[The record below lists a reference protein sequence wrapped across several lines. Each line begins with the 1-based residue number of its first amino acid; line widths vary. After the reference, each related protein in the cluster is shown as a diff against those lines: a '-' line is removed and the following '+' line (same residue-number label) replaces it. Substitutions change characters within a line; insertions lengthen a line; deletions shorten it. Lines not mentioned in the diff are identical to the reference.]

1 MSLSSEVDHP
11 AIRIRG
17 LVKSY
22 GDVPALSGI
31 DLDIRRGQFFGL
43 LGPNGAGKSTTI
55 HILTGLV
62 TFAEGDVRV
71 LGHDVV
77 REYRLTRRRIGLAP
91 QEFNFDR
98 FFPAREI
105 LILQAGYY
113 GIPRREAGRRAD
125 ELLER
130 FGLSS
135 KAADK
140 IWKLS
145 GGMKRR
151 LLIAK
156 AMIHDP
162 DILILDEPTA
172 GVDVELRRALWV
184 YLRKLNAEGKTIL
197 LTTHYIEEA
206 EELCEEVA
214 IIDQGRIVAQGSPD
228 ELVQAGGER
237 HLEIR
242 LTTAPESLPEAVTGR
257 DHFVENDRVVIRAPH
272 PRRIVAEVLNGLY
285 AMDLKI
291 TEVRIKESS
300 LEEVFVQLTGRTI
313 DSGPAEPVGGALDA
327 DGADE
332 REEELHEV

>member
-1 MSLSSEVDHP
+1 MSISPAGDIP
-11 AIRIRG
+11 AIEIRG
-17 LVKSY
+17 LAKSY
-22 GDVPALSGI
+22 GDVCALAGI
-31 DLDIRRGQFFGL
+31 DLSIRRGQFFGL
-43 LGPNGAGKSTTI
+43 LGPNGAGKTTTI

-62 TFAEGDVRV
+62 TFSEGTVRV

-77 REYRLTRRRIGLAP
+77 RDYRITRRRIGLAP

-105 LILQAGYY
+105 LVLQAGYY

-130 FGLSS
+130 FGLTA
-135 KAADK
+135 KADDK

-156 AMIHDP
+156 AMIHEP

-172 GVDVELRRALWV
+172 GVDVELRRALWI

-214 IIDQGRIVAQGSPD
+214 IIDRGRIIAQGSPED
-228 ELVQAGGER
+228 LVQAGGER

-242 LTTAPESLPEAVTGR
+242 LTDAPDGLPEAVTSR
-257 DHFVENDRVVIRAPH
+257 DHFVDGDRVVIRAAH

-285 AMDLKI
+285 ARDLKI

-313 DSGPAEPVGGALDA
+313 DGEGLD
-327 DGADE
+327 D
-332 REEELHEV
+332 VQS

>member
-1 MSLSSEVDHP
+1 MHILPEGDHP
-11 AIRIRG
+11 AIEIRD
-17 LVKSY
+17 LAKRY
-22 GDVPALSGI
+22 GEVRALRGI
-31 DLDIRRGQFFGL
+31 DLTIRRGQFFGL
-43 LGPNGAGKSTTI
+43 LGPNGAGKTTTI

-62 TFAEGDVRV
+62 TFTDGQVRV
-71 LGHDVV
+71 LGNDVV
-77 REYRLTRRRIGLAP
+77 AEYRLTRRRIGLAP

-113 GIPRREAGRRAD
+113 GIPRKEAGRRAD
-125 ELLER
+125 ALLER
-130 FGLSS
+130 FGLTS
-135 KAADK
+135 KANDK

-156 AMIHDP
+156 AMIHEP
-162 DILILDEPTA
+162 EILILDEPTA
-172 GVDVELRRALWV
+172 GVDVELRRALWS

-214 IIDQGRIVAQGSPD
+214 IIDRGRIVAQGSPD
-228 ELVQAGGER
+228 ALVQAGGER

-242 LTTAPESLPEAVTGR
+242 LTEPPLVLPDAVTSR
-257 DHFVENDRVVIRAPH
+257 DHFVDGDRVVIGSAH
-272 PRRIVAEVLNGLY
+272 PRQIVAEVLNGLY
-285 AMDLKI
+285 AEGLKI

-313 DSGPAEPVGGALDA
+313 EMAPEAEPAGDTDASGAP
-327 DGADE
+327 
-332 REEELHEV
+332 EEELHEV

>member
-1 MSLSSEVDHP
+1 MPTFRDGDHP
-11 AIRIRG
+11 AIEIRG
-17 LVKSY
+17 LAKTY
-22 GDVPALSGI
+22 GDVRALCGI
-31 DLDIRRGQFFGL
+31 DLTIRRGQFFGL

-62 TFAEGDVRV
+62 TFSEGDVRV
-71 LGHDVV
+71 LGRDVAS
-77 REYRLTRRRIGLAP
+77 EYRFTRRHIGLAP

-98 FFPAREI
+98 FFPVREI

-113 GIPRREAGRRAD
+113 GIPRNEAGRRAD
-125 ELLER
+125 ALLDR
-130 FGLSS
+130 FGLTS
-135 KAADK
+135 KANDK

-156 AMIHDP
+156 AMIHEP

-172 GVDVELRRALWV
+172 GVDVELRRALWT

-214 IIDQGRIVAQGSPD
+214 IIDRGRIIARGTPD

-242 LTTAPESLPEAVTGR
+242 LTDAPSTLPEAVTSR
-257 DHFVENDRVVIRAPH
+257 EHFVEGDRVVIRAPH
-272 PRRIVAEVLNGLY
+272 PRQIVAEVLNGLY
-285 AMDLKI
+285 ARGLKI
-291 TEVRIKESS
+291 MEVRIKESS

-313 DSGPAEPVGGALDA
+313 EMAPEDASPVATGVDDDAPAEVAG
-327 DGADE
+327 
-332 REEELHEV
+332 EV